1 MALCRHMPKR
11 SIRSSPLCF
20 QVVRAAD
27 GSRRPLPPPMQQ
39 DYLSLSDA
47 DSWVDTAR
55 PRPEDE
61 SGLVYAPGGAA
72 RGPEKP
78 KFQAFSGGGQ
88 ILGGGSG
95 QPAMEV
101 LGHGSEAEQLA
112 QAMALS
118 SDLAHRER
126 LLARLPVEPTDSGAR
141 VLIRLPNGTRSHR
154 RFPTDASLQA
164 VVRHC
169 GPLLL
174 DDCLISFVT
183 FPHNTCICLSTRK
196 MASSQPPR
204 FALSHLPILMVRHGS
219 PPFCCGD
226 LLMKRRNHPRLGRP
240 RRWLRRFV

>member
-164 VVRHC
+164 VVDFAAIE
-169 GPLLL
+169 L
-174 DDCLISFVT
+174 
-183 FPHNTCICLSTRK
+183 
-196 MASSQPPR
+196 ASIGASALNSSGSWSLVSQY
-204 FALSHLPILMVRHGS
+204 
-219 PPFCCGD
+219 PPFK
-226 LLMKRRNHPRLGRP
+226 LLFRSDGSLITEGSASCAEMGTKTVLDAGLVPSAQLH
-240 RRWLRRFV
+240 VAKA

>member
-118 SDLAHRER
+118 S
-126 LLARLPVEPTDSGAR
+126 V
-141 VLIRLPNGTRSHR
+141 
-154 RFPTDASLQA
+154 
-164 VVRHC
+164 
-169 GPLLL
+169 
-174 DDCLISFVT
+174 
-183 FPHNTCICLSTRK
+183 
-196 MASSQPPR
+196 
-204 FALSHLPILMVRHGS
+204 
-219 PPFCCGD
+219 
-226 LLMKRRNHPRLGRP
+226 RP
-240 RRWLRRFV
+240 RVKHFQSPCPSLSRAQGKVPSPEYFLAEPYRDIVGCGVSWVISSHTAAL